1 MTSILAIDTASER
14 FAVAWADDGTGD
26 VRAVEGEAAR
36 DHSRPLIEAI
46 REVAEGALDGLS
58 AIIVTTGPG
67 SYAGLRVGIA
77 TAEGLA
83 LARGVPVYGVST
95 LEAAAA
101 VSPATGTWTV
111 VHPIGR
117 GEFAVQEWSDGQPAG
132 ELRVVAGGDLAGTR
146 LKGEGA
152 SIAGGT
158 DVGPRERTLAAI
170 ELRRDAIASG
180 SIDAGV
186 EAFYIREPHI
196 TRPRRATMAPGT

>member
-14 FAVAWADDGTGD
+14 FAVAWADDSTGQ

-36 DHSRPLIEAI
+36 DHSRQLIEAI
-46 REVAEGALDGLS
+46 RDVAGDQLDRLT
-58 AIIVTTGPG
+58 AILVTTGPG

-101 VSPATGTWTV
+101 ASAATGGWTV

-117 GEFAVQEWSDGQPAG
+117 GEFAVQEWLDGQPAS
-132 ELRVVAGGDLAGTR
+132 ELRVVAARDLSGER
-146 LKGEGA
+146 VRGEGA
-152 SIAGGT
+152 SVAGGT
-158 DVGPRERTLAAI
+158 EIGPRERALAAI
-170 ELRRDAIASG
+170 ELRRGAIASG
-180 SIDAGV
+180 SIEAGV

>member
-14 FAVAWADDGTGD
+14 FAVAWLDEAVGEPR
-26 VRAVEGEAAR
+26 VVEGEGAR
-36 DHSRPLIEAI
+36 DHSRQLLDAI
-46 REVAEGALDGLS
+46 REVAGSDLASLRAVL
-58 AIIVTTGPG
+58 VTTGPG

-83 LARGVPVYGVST
+83 LARGAPVYGVGT

-101 VSPATGTWTV
+101 AAPHDGARTI

-117 GEFAVQEWSDGQPAG
+117 GEFATQEWASGKATA
-132 ELRVVAGGDLAGTR
+132 EIRVVAGGELTGDR
-146 LKGEGA
+146 LTGEGA
-152 SIAGGT
+152 GALGGFEI
-158 DVGPRERTLAAI
+158 GPRERVLAVFGPG
-170 ELRRDAIASG
+170 RDAIAAKAAS
-180 SIDAGV
+180 GV